1 MTTPSRHGDPDAV
14 FERDERICRR
24 CGTGAAED
32 PNGLALYP
40 VGDAHEP
47 GPVHESALVTV
58 CAPCLGSLE
67 SVPGEDVVLDDDA
80 LFDLVR
86 QTTERQGVTVSA
98 VAAFASLATE
108 LPGKLEAGEHD
119 GDLAGEY
126 VQARREV
133 LLAID
138 SVDSRLEHLHAV
150 DDSTLEPAVA
160 EALTAFRG
168 GGTKLQSELRGIV
181 ALGESV
187 AAGIGRCHGCF
198 EPIADGESRCP
209 VCDLEYR
216 DVEDWRPA
224 PGEGVA
230 FHRLFE
236 AINETLQ
243 AASGTTESLTGHTT
257 AVAEAL
263 RGG

>member
-1 MTTPSRHGDPDAV
+1 MTTSSRHGDPDAV
-14 FERDERICRR
+14 FERDERVCRR
-24 CGTGAAED
+24 CEASADED

-40 VGDAHEP
+40 VGDVPET

-58 CAPCLGSLE
+58 CSPCLVSLE
-67 SVPGEDVVLDDDA
+67 SDPDEDVELDDDA

-108 LPGKLEAGEHD
+108 LPSELEISEQED
-119 GDLAGEY
+119 DLGSEY
-126 VQARREV
+126 VQVRREV

-138 SVDSRLEHLHAV
+138 SVDSRLDHLHAV
-150 DDSTLEPAVA
+150 DDADLEPTVA
-160 EALTAFRG
+160 EPLAAFRG

-187 AAGIGRCHGCF
+187 AAGVGRCHGCF
-198 EPIADGESRCP
+198 DPIVDGESQCP
-209 VCDLEYR
+209 TCGLEYR
-216 DVEDWRPA
+216 DADDWRPE
-224 PGEGVA
+224 PGDDVA

-236 AINETLQ
+236 AVNEALQ
-243 AASGTTESLTGHTT
+243 AASGTTKSLTGHTT
-257 AVAEAL
+257 AVAKAL
-263 RGG
+263 RG